1 MGVESDTERAVLL
14 STSDFAQ
21 SATYTPSGGS
31 GSTINGVFDAA
42 DGLVDLGGRVGVTA
56 GDPQFHCRTSDVS
69 SAAEGDALV
78 TGSTNYTI
86 RDVID
91 DGTGMTTLMLEAD

>member
-1 MGVESDTERAVLL
+1 MDRSVISRAGKDVGL
-14 STSDFAQ
+14 
-21 SATYTPSGGS
+21 
-31 GSTINGVFDAA
+31 A
-42 DGLVDLGGRVGVTA
+42 DNYG
-56 GDPQFHCRTSDVS
+56 S

-78 TGSTNYTI
+78 TGSTNYTV

>member
-1 MGVESDTERAVLL
+1 LALN
-14 STSDFAQ
+14 
-21 SATYTPSGGS
+21 TPD
-31 GSTINGVFDAA
+31 DA
-42 DGLVDLGGRVGVTA
+42 LGGCGGA
-56 GDPQFHCRTSDVS
+56 DLQFVCCTSDVS

-91 DGTGMTTLMLEAD
+91 DGTVIITLMLEAD